1 LASAC
6 RTDSTAAFLFRPSRS
21 EIEEGN
27 MGLARL
33 PSVGASGPGP
43 VARPSS
49 FAGSALKKLLS
60 VIEVGRLAVELPSGE
75 RIERVGA
82 LPGPSADIAFRRWRG
97 VRRLFAQGDI
107 GLAASYIDAD
117 WASSDIEALIELG
130 ARNGQRL
137 MNALGGL
144 APFRLLNWLAHRR
157 NANTRRGSRR
167 NIEAHYDLGNEFY
180 KLWLDA
186 RMVYSSAI
194 FPRVDATLE
203 QAQQTKL
210 ARIVEA
216 LRLSR
221 ASSVLEIGS
230 GWGAL
235 AASIAKAGAARVM
248 GVTISPA
255 QLARARALAR
265 DEALD
270 DRVEFQLQ
278 DYRDVEGRFDRIVSI
293 EMIEA
298 VGREFIPRFFETI
311 RDRLKPGGLCV
322 LQAITIAEDR
332 FADYCRRPDFIQ
344 RFIFPGGFL
353 PSKSLLREAI
363 ERAGLKLLAA
373 ETFGE
378 SYALT
383 LREWRRRFLD
393 AWPEIERLG
402 FNASF
407 KRLWEYYLCYCEA
420 GFRVRSV
427 DVGLYS
433 LAHAEP

>member
-1 LASAC
+1 
-6 RTDSTAAFLFRPSRS
+6 
-21 EIEEGN
+21 

-33 PSVGASGPGP
+33 LGGRTGLAA
-43 VARPSS
+43 VAL
-49 FAGSALKKLLS
+49 AKLLS

-75 RIERVGA
+75 RVERIGA
-82 LPGPSADIAFRRWRG
+82 LPGPSADISFRSWRG

-107 GLAASYIDAD
+107 GLAASYFDAE
-117 WASSDIEALIELG
+117 WASSDVEALIELG

-144 APFRLLNWLAHRR
+144 APFRLVNWLAHRR
-157 NANTRRGSRR
+157 RANTRSGSRR

-180 KLWLDA
+180 RLWLDA
-186 RMVYSSAI
+186 RMIYSSAI
-194 FPRVDATLE
+194 YPRADATLE

-216 LRLSR
+216 LKLSR
-221 ASSVLEIGS
+221 ASTVLEIGS
-230 GWGAL
+230 GWGGL
-235 AASIAKAGAARVM
+235 AASIARAGAARVM

-255 QLARARALAR
+255 QLSRSCALAR
-265 DEALD
+265 EEALD
-270 DRVEFQLQ
+270 DRVEFKLQ
-278 DYRDVEGRFDRIVSI
+278 DYREVEGRFDRVVSI

-298 VGREFIPRFFETI
+298 VGREFIPRYFETI

-353 PSKSLLREAI
+353 PSPTMLREAI
-363 ERAGLKLLAA
+363 ERAGLKLVAV
-373 ETFGE
+373 ESFGD

-383 LREWRRRFLD
+383 LREWRRRFLA

-420 GFRVRSV
+420 GFRAGSI

-433 LAHAEP
+433 LSHAAA

>member
-1 LASAC
+1 
-6 RTDSTAAFLFRPSRS
+6 
-21 EIEEGN
+21 

-33 PSVGASGPGP
+33 LGSPSSAKGPAAWP
-43 VARPSS
+43 SSVARL
-49 FAGSALKKLLS
+49 ALAKLLS

-75 RIERVGA
+75 RVERVGP
-82 LPGPSADIAFRRWRG
+82 LPGPSADISFRSWRA
-97 VRRLFAQGDI
+97 VRRLFTQGDI
-107 GLAASYIDAD
+107 GLAVGYFDAE
-117 WASSDIEALIELG
+117 WVSSDIEAVIELG

-137 MNALGGL
+137 MDALGGL
-144 APFRLLNWLAHRR
+144 PLFRFVSWLAHRR
-157 NANTRRGSRR
+157 NANTPAGSRR

-180 KLWLDA
+180 RLWLDA
-186 RMVYSSAI
+186 RMIYSSAI
-194 FPRVDATLE
+194 FPRADATLE

-216 LRLSR
+216 LKLSR
-221 ASSVLEIGS
+221 AASVLEIGS
-230 GWGAL
+230 GWGGL
-235 AASIAKAGAARVM
+235 AASIARAGAARVT

-255 QLARARALAR
+255 QLSRSRALAR
-265 DEALD
+265 EEALD
-270 DRVEFQLQ
+270 DRVEFKLQ
-278 DYRDVEGRFDRIVSI
+278 DYRDVEGRFDRIVSV

-298 VGREFIPRFFETI
+298 VGREYIPRYFETI

-353 PSKSLLREAI
+353 PSKTALREAI
-363 ERAGLKLLAA
+363 ERAGLRLLAV

-420 GFRVRSV
+420 GFRAGLV
-427 DVGLYS
+427 DVGIYS